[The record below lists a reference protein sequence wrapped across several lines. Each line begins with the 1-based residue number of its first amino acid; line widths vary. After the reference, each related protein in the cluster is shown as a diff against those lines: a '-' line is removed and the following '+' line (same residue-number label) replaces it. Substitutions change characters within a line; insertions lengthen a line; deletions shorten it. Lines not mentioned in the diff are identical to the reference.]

1 LSHCADG
8 PAKDRTSVNPFSNY
22 SVTFLSPIWLLCLLA
37 IPFIVWQSVGSLS
50 GLGPMR
56 RGFAVGLRCFVV
68 ALLVAA
74 LADMQWVRRSDSFCT
89 MFLLDYSQ
97 SIPNEAESD
106 GKGGVSASKFETAL
120 RSISNAIVNRKNLED
135 QAGLIVFGKEARIE
149 LPPTRYPGQNQGF
162 AIRSIGAQVDRQH
175 TNIAAAIKTA
185 LGAFPPDCAKRIVLF
200 SDGNQNLGNAIAQA
214 ASAVRNADGKTPID
228 VVPIEYRYDS
238 EILVDK
244 IVVPPDLKKG
254 DTANLKI
261 VLRSARKAAG
271 LLKLYRSS
279 ALGRSAVAEQRVQ
292 LEEGLTVLTIK
303 QKIEDEF
310 IYEAE
315 FTPDPD
321 AGDRLARNNRRTGI
335 TSARGTGRV
344 LLVEPKSGDF
354 ADLEKALV
362 SEKLTVDAVT
372 PEQLR
377 ESLVF
382 FQPYDAVIVA
392 NVPAERITEPMQE
405 IITAACRDLGVGL
418 MMIGGED
425 SFGAGGYKNSPIEK
439 ALPVD
444 MEIKSTKVRGKGA
457 LVMLMHGCEI
467 PEGNFWEKETARLAV
482 EKLGPEDECGILGL
496 SPTQGRM
503 EWVAKRQRVGNGAA
517 LKRIIGRMT
526 PSDMPDFDVAMQMA
540 VTSLANCDATNKH
553 MIILS
558 DGDPMPPTARTLQAF
573 RDAKITCSTV
583 AIAAHGGT
591 ERVKMQQISTATKG
605 RFYEVLNPKA
615 LPQIFI
621 HETRIVSRPLL
632 FEKMPPWMPRIVT
645 QTEPIAGL
653 RGDMPG
659 ISGLVLTTAKPSAD
673 VPIISP
679 LPPELPN
686 TPVVAHWQYQLG
698 RSVAVTTDAGRKW
711 TAGWQKTA
719 MYPKFWGQLVR
730 WMLRPGDNKNLTMSM
745 QEKDGEVTVVVNA
758 VDKASEFMNFLKMNG
773 TLVQPSEDGGKVK
786 SIPVEFRQTEP
797 GKYEAKFRADQSGS
811 YYLSVNTDEGGGKRS
826 MLYSGLDVSYPPE
839 FRDLE
844 SSRELL
850 ESIASITDG
859 RIVTMDQ
866 AGDTDFFLREQAPAF
881 HLKDAW
887 PLLLLLALCFFLF
900 DVAVRRIAIEP
911 AEISAFVAKQWAKMR
926 RKPVVESTPTMERLK
941 SIKQDVGEQL
951 RTRRFEIDPTAEAV
965 STAPI
970 IEVPSS
976 APRPAAPTPAAP
988 SISTAPEPTEETA
1001 FSRLLKAKQDALK
1014 KRQEERES

>member
-1 LSHCADG
+1 LSHEVAAA
-8 PAKDRTSVNPFSNY
+8 AKDRSAVNPFANY
-22 SVTFLSPIWLLCLLA
+22 SVAFLSPLWLLALLSIPFVIWL
-37 IPFIVWQSVGSLS
+37 SVGSLS

-56 RGFAVGLRCFVV
+56 RGLAISLRCFVV
-68 ALLVAA
+68 LLLVAA

-89 MFLLDYSQ
+89 IFLLDYSQ
-97 SIPNEAESD
+97 SIPNEAQSD
-106 GKGGVSASKFETAL
+106 GRGGVQASKFETAL
-120 RSISNAIVNRKNLED
+120 KTISNAIVKRKNPED
-135 QAGLIVFGKEARIE
+135 QAGLVVFGKEARIE
-149 LPPTRYPGQNQGF
+149 LPPTRYPTDNF
-162 AIRSIGAQVDRQH
+162 AVRSIGAPVDRQH
-175 TNIAAAIKTA
+175 TNVAAAIKTA
-185 LGAFPPDCAKRIVLF
+185 LGAFPPDCAKRLVLF

-214 ASAVRNADGKTPID
+214 AAAVRNADGKAPID

-261 VLRSARKAAG
+261 VLRSARTAAG
-271 LLKLYRSS
+271 SLKLYRAS
-279 ALGRSAVAEQRVQ
+279 ALGRSNIAEQRVE

-303 QKIEDEF
+303 QKVEDEAAF
-310 IYEAE
+310 TYEAE

-321 AGDRLARNNRRTGI
+321 AGDRLARNNRRSGI
-335 TSARGTGRV
+335 TTVRGTGRV
-344 LLVEPKSGDF
+344 LLIEPKEGAF
-354 ADLEKALV
+354 ADLQKALTA
-362 SEKLTVDAVT
+362 EKLTIDTVL

-392 NVPAERITEPMQE
+392 NVPAERLTEPMQE
-405 IITAACRDLGVGL
+405 IIAAACRDLGVGL

-425 SFGAGGYKNSPIEK
+425 SFGAGGFKNSPLEK

-496 SPTQGRM
+496 SQQGQM
-503 EWVAKRQRVGNGAA
+503 QWVAKRQRVGNGAA

-526 PSDMPDFDVAMQMA
+526 PMDMPDFDVAMQMA
-540 VTSLANCDATNKH
+540 VTSLAQSDATNKH

-558 DGDPMPPTARTLQAF
+558 DGDPMPPTPRTLQAF
-573 RDAKITCSTV
+573 RDAKVTCSTV

-591 ERVKMQQISTATKG
+591 ERVKMQQMATATKG

-632 FEKMPPWMPRIVT
+632 FEKTPPWLPRMVSP
-645 QTEPIAGL
+645 TEPVAGL
-653 RGDMPG
+653 KGDVPG
-659 ISGLVLTTAKPSAD
+659 ITGLVLTTAKPTAD
-673 VPIISP
+673 VPVISP

-711 TAGWQKTA
+711 TAGWQKTDL
-719 MYPKFWGQLVR
+719 YPKFWGQLVR

-758 VDKASEFMNFLKMNG
+758 VDKSNEFMNFLKMNG
-773 TLVQPSEDGGKVK
+773 TLVQPGDEGGQVK
-786 SIPVEFRQTEP
+786 SVPVEFRQTEP

-811 YYLSVNTDEGGGKRS
+811 YYLSVNTDEGAGKRS
-826 MLYSGLDVSYPPE
+826 MLFSGLDVSYPPE

-859 RIVTMDQ
+859 RVIPLDQ
-866 AGDTDFFLREQAPAF
+866 APDADFFLREQAPAF

-887 PLLLLLALCFFLF
+887 PLLLLLALCLFLF

-911 AEISAFVAKQWAKMR
+911 AEASAFVARQWAALR
-926 RKPVVESTPTMERLK
+926 RKPIVESTPTMERLK
-941 SIKQDVGEQL
+941 SIKADVGEQL
-951 RTRRFEIDPTAEAV
+951 RTRRFEADPAASVE
-965 STAPI
+965 STATPFI
-970 IEVPSS
+970 D
-976 APRPAAPTPAAP
+976 APAASKPAAPPPQAP
-988 SISTAPEPTEETA
+988 TISSATEPVEETA

-1014 KRQEERES
+1014 KRQERDG

>member
-1 LSHCADG
+1 M
-8 PAKDRTSVNPFSNY
+8 NPFSQY
-22 SVTFLSPIWLLCLLA
+22 SVTFLSPVWLLALLSVPFVIWL
-37 IPFIVWQSVGSLS
+37 STGSLS

-56 RGFAVGLRCFVV
+56 RGLAVALRCFVV

-89 MFLLDYSQ
+89 LFLLDYSQ
-97 SIPNEAESD
+97 SVPNDAQPD
-106 GKGGVSASKFETAL
+106 GKGGVLPSKLETAIKT
-120 RSISNAIVNRKNLED
+120 ISNAIVNRKNQED
-135 QAGLIVFGKEARIE
+135 QAGLVVFGKEARIE
-149 LPPTRYPGQNQGF
+149 LPPTRYPGPNQGF
-162 AIRSIGAQVDRQH
+162 AVRSIGAQVDRQH

-185 LGAFPPDCAKRIVLF
+185 LGSFPPDCAKRMVLF
-200 SDGNQNLGNAIAQA
+200 SDGNQNLGNAISQA
-214 ASAVRNADGKTPID
+214 AAAARNADGKTPID

-244 IVVPPDLKKG
+244 VVIPPDLKKG

-261 VLRSARKAAG
+261 VLRSARAAG
-271 LLKLYRSS
+271 GMLKLYRTAAS
-279 ALGRSAVAEQRVQ
+279 GRDTVAEQRVA

-303 QKIEDEF
+303 QKIEDEAAF
-310 IYEAE
+310 TYEAE

-335 TSARGTGRV
+335 TTVRGTGRV
-344 LLVEPKSGDF
+344 LLIEPKTGAF
-354 ADLEKALV
+354 EDLYRALV
-362 SEKLTVDAVT
+362 SEKLTVDAVQ

-392 NVPAERITEPMQE
+392 NIPAERLTEPMQE
-405 IITAACRDLGVGL
+405 LMAAACRDLGVGL

-425 SFGAGGYKNSPIEK
+425 SFGAGGYKNSPLEK

-457 LVMLMHGCEI
+457 LVMIMHGCEI

-482 EKLGPEDECGILGL
+482 EKLGPDDEAGILGL
-496 SPTQGRM
+496 GVGGRM
-503 EWVAKRQRVGNGAA
+503 EWIAKRQRVGNGAA

-540 VTSLANCDATNKH
+540 VTSLASSDATNKH
-553 MIILS
+553 CIILS

-573 RDAKITCSTV
+573 RDAKVTCSTV

-591 ERVKMQQISTATKG
+591 ERVKMQQMATSTKG
-605 RFYEVLNPKA
+605 RFYEVLNPKT

-632 FEKMPPWMPRIVT
+632 FEKTPPWLPKIT
-645 QTEPIAGL
+645 SPTEPIAGL
-653 RGDMPG
+653 RGDVPG
-659 ISGLVLTTAKPSAD
+659 ITGLVLTTAKQTAD

-711 TAGWQKTA
+711 TAGWQKTDL
-719 MYPKFWGQLVR
+719 YPKFWGQLVR
-730 WMLRPGDNKNLTMSM
+730 WMLRPGESKNLTLSM

-758 VDKASEFMNFLKMNG
+758 VDKSNEFMNFLKMNG
-773 TLVQPSEDGGKVK
+773 TLVQPSEGDGKVA
-786 SIPVEFRQTEP
+786 STPVEFRQTEP
-797 GKYEAKFRADQSGS
+797 GKYEAKFRADEAGS
-811 YYLSVNTDEGGGKRS
+811 YYLSVASDDGGGKRS
-826 MLYSGLDVSYPPE
+826 LLFSGLDVSYPPE
-839 FRDLE
+839 YRDLE
-844 SSRELL
+844 STKELL
-850 ESIASITDG
+850 ESIASLTDG
-859 RIVTMDQ
+859 RVIPLDK
-866 AGDTDFFLREQAPAF
+866 APETDFFLREQAPAY

-887 PLLLLLALCFFLF
+887 PLLLLIALCLFLF
-900 DVAVRRIAIEP
+900 DVAVRRIAVEP
-911 AEISAFVAKQWAKMR
+911 AEISAFAAKQWARLR

-941 SIKQDVGEQL
+941 SIKANVEEQL
-951 RTRRFEIDPTAEAV
+951 KSRRFEAEPTAAADPATP
-965 STAPI
+965 SI
-970 IEVPSS
+970 IDAPSS
-976 APRPAAPTPAAP
+976 APTPAAP
-988 SISTAPEPTEETA
+988 PPVAPTISSAPEGAGEETA

-1014 KRQEERES
+1014 KRQDERES